1 MDLGITFSRELE
13 VAVTGQVNS
22 HTSSKCSRE
31 FSYTSC
37 RQLQLS
43 DCVNRTEA
51 KELLAKFVAPYP
63 SVRFFYTDN
72 KIAANNSTETEA
84 ATCTVE
90 HRVAGRG

>member
-63 SVRFFYTDN
+63 SEGSSIPTRRFFYTDN

-84 ATCTVE
+84 AT
-90 HRVAGRG
+90 